1 MNLYPS
7 LMCVDFARLP
17 QEIAALDATG
27 IAGYHLDVMDGNF
40 VPNFALGSSDIKAV
54 ASLSR
59 KVLDVHMMVE
69 HADRSV
75 LPMLD
80 LPVQR
85 LCFHQEACT
94 HHHRVLSLI
103 RQRGIQAGIAINPG
117 TSLQAIGDMLPELD
131 FVLVMTVNP
140 GFAGQKYL
148 SFVTDKLARLCQMRQ
163 QQGLHFSIE
172 VDGATA
178 PDKIKLLSALGVDS
192 FVLGTA
198 ALFGKGRPY
207 EEVIPE
213 LLALEEQHVLSR
225 H

>member
-7 LMCVDFARLP
+7 LMCVDFANLAR
-17 QEIAALDATG
+17 EIAALDATG
-27 IAGYHLDVMDGNF
+27 IAGYHIDMMDGNF
-40 VPNFALGSSDIKAV
+40 VPNFALGSNDIKAV
-54 ASLSR
+54 AALSQ
-59 KVLDVHMMVE
+59 KPLDVHMMVE

-85 LCFHQEACT
+85 ICFHQEACT
-94 HHHRVLSLI
+94 HHHRVVSLI
-103 RQRGIQAGIAINPG
+103 RQKGIQAGLAINPG
-117 TSLQAIGDMLPELD
+117 TSLQAIEDILPELD

-148 SFVTDKLARLCQMRQ
+148 DFVTEKLAKLCRMRQ
-163 QQGLHFSIE
+163 ERELHFEIE

-178 PDKIKLLSALGVDS
+178 PDKIKMLSALGVDS

-198 ALFGKGRPY
+198 GLFGKGRPY
-207 EEVIPE
+207 GDVVPE
-213 LLALEEQHVLSR
+213 LLALEA
-225 H
+225 